1 MEQLFP
7 SFSFSFYRK
16 TIMKK
21 LTFISIVFILLLII
35 HEDSYA
41 QWSND
46 PNKNL
51 RISNFG
57 YFVDACEDG
66 VGGAFVGWM
75 TGNTSYPTVWVQWI
89 DKYGYVRWDAPIHI
103 TGEGESQLSFRL
115 IKAEPG
121 AAIIYFRDGKKIG
134 MEPPPSPW
142 PIYDASNILNKI
154 DTTGALLWGAK
165 GIDVT
170 TTKNIIDTLLV
181 GGIDIIHDGEYG
193 AYVTWMNNYGKYYDD
208 SSITRIQRIGKDGQR
223 LWGDEGRY
231 IYTWHGINAPS
242 PYLGQRKP
250 DGVFLLYYKQN
261 IGNTIVSFNPDMS
274 TRWEKTNTWY
284 PFDKLVPDENGGAAW
299 ARFVYPAVWDTGF
312 TLIAN
317 RMDANGNLL
326 WSDSGIV
333 IDRKLPGYGYS
344 TLELQQKLLKDE
356 SFIVLRR
363 NYFQAVKKNG
373 ELVFKEKYY
382 YSDSSKNK
390 YGLGIFDSDSSNII
404 ISWFASESTSNV
416 SKCQKYSASLQK
428 LWGEDITIST
438 TTPEDWVVIPDNRG
452 GLIEVFSVYYP
463 TSPGILT
470 QQVSSN
476 GFLGEVLTNLKD
488 DNISLS
494 KDFHLYQNYPNPF
507 NPSTVISYQ
516 LSAAGFVTLKVYDVL
531 GNEVTTLANEEK
543 PSGDYQVVFPTQGES
558 QHPQLSSGVYF
569 IELMIN
575 HSKRELIK
583 CILLK

>member
-1 MEQLFP
+1 
-7 SFSFSFYRK
+7 
-16 TIMKK
+16 MKK
-21 LTFISIVFILLLII
+21 LTFISVIFFFLLITPKNI
-35 HEDSYA
+35 YA

-46 PNKNL
+46 PNQNL

-66 VGGAFVGWM
+66 MGGAFVGWM

-170 TTKNIIDTLLV
+170 TTKNIMDTLLV
-181 GGIDIIHDGEYG
+181 GGINIIHDGEYG

-208 SSITRIQRIGKDGQR
+208 SSVTRIQRIGKDGQR
-223 LWGDEGRY
+223 LWGEEGKY
-231 IYTWHGINAPS
+231 IYKWNDINAPS

-250 DGVFLLYYKQN
+250 DGVFLLYSKQN
-261 IGNTIVSFNPDMS
+261 YFPTIVSLNPDNS
-274 TRWEKTNTWY
+274 VRWEKTNKWY
-284 PFDKLVPDENGGAAW
+284 PYEKIEPDENGGAAW
-299 ARFVYPAVWDTGF
+299 ARTVYPAAWDTGY

-317 RMDANGNLL
+317 RMNANGDLL

-333 IDRKLPGYGYS
+333 IQQKLLGPG
-344 TLELQQKLLKDE
+344 TIVQKLLKDDTFVI
-356 SFIVLRR
+356 SFS
-363 NYFQAVKKNG
+363 NYVQMIKKDG
-373 ELVFKEKYY
+373 ELMHTKKFFYGDTTKRINGYGIFP
-382 YSDSSKNK
+382 SDSTNFIIAWGEDKNEL
-390 YGLGIFDSDSSNII
+390 YQY
-404 ISWFASESTSNV
+404 
-416 SKCQKYSASLQK
+416 KCQKFSETFEK
-428 LWGEDITIST
+428 LWDVNVLYSGSGHPSRAYIS
-438 TTPEDWVVIPDNRG
+438 DNRG
-452 GLIEVFSVYYP
+452 GFIGVFSVYYP
-463 TSPGILT
+463 DTPGILA

-476 GFLGEVLTNLKD
+476 GVLGEVLTTVKE
-488 DNISLS
+488 DNISIS

-507 NPSTVISYQ
+507 NPSTVIRYQ
-516 LSAAGFVTLKVYDVL
+516 LPVMGFVTLTVYDIL
-531 GNEVTTLANEEK
+531 GGC
-543 PSGDYQVVFPTQGES
+543 PRIGF
-558 QHPQLSSGVYF
+558 
-569 IELMIN
+569 
-575 HSKRELIK
+575 
-583 CILLK
+583 